1 MEYVILASGS
11 RGNATVIMNG
21 KTRILVDAGIPHHE
35 LLSKLESLNIGVN
48 QIDAVLVTH
57 EHIDHVRCLDIFDKS
72 KIYSSPN
79 TISLETN
86 NHLVFYKEH
95 HIAGFDVTPIQ
106 LSHDCADPMGFVI
119 RHESEK
125 LVYITDTGNIRDEDF
140 QYLNN
145 ATHYIFESNHDENML
160 LLTNR
165 PHYLKQRIM
174 SPKGHLSNITASLIL
189 AKLIGEQ
196 TKSIRL
202 AHLSD
207 EANTKELAYQTLVEI
222 LEEHGIE
229 YRGIDILV
237 ADRNLITRGLK

>member
-11 RGNATVIMNG
+11 RGNSTIVMNG
-21 KTRILVDAGIPHHE
+21 KMRILIDAGLPHHE
-35 LLSKLESLNIGVN
+35 LLSKLSSLNLSIA

-72 KIYSSPN
+72 KVYSSPN
-79 TISLETN
+79 TISLEER
-86 NHLVFYKEH
+86 NHLEFYKQH
-95 HIAGFDVTPIQ
+95 AIAGFDITPIQ

-119 RHESEK
+119 KHDNES
-125 LVYITDTGNIRDEDF
+125 LVYVTDTGYIREQDF

-174 SPKGHLSNITASLIL
+174 SPKGHLSNVTSALIL
-189 AKLIGEQ
+189 AKLIGSE

-229 YRGIDILV
+229 HQGIDIVV

>member
-1 MEYVILASGS
+1 MEYIILASGS
-11 RGNATVIMNG
+11 RGNSTVIMSG
-21 KTRILVDAGIPHHE
+21 ETIILIDAGIPHHE
-35 LLSKLESLNIGVN
+35 LKAKLESINISIE
-48 QIDAVLVTH
+48 QIDAVLITH

-72 KIYSSPN
+72 RVYSSPN
-79 TISLETN
+79 TISLVEK
-86 NHLVFYKEH
+86 NHLTFYKPH
-95 HIAGFDVTPIQ
+95 YIAGFEILPIQ

-119 RHESEK
+119 KHGQES
-125 LVYITDTGNIRDEDF
+125 LVYVTDTGNIDEKDY

-165 PHYLKQRIM
+165 PSILKQRIM
-174 SPKGHLSNITASLIL
+174 SPKGHLSNITAALIL
-189 AKLIGEQ
+189 AKLVGVQ

-207 EANTKELAYQTLVEI
+207 EANTKELAYQTLIDI

-229 YRGIDILV
+229 HQEIDIMV
-237 ADRNLITRGLK
+237 ADRYQITRGLK

>member
-95 HIAGFDVTPIQ
+95 HIAGFNITPIQ

-119 RHESEK
+119 KHESEK